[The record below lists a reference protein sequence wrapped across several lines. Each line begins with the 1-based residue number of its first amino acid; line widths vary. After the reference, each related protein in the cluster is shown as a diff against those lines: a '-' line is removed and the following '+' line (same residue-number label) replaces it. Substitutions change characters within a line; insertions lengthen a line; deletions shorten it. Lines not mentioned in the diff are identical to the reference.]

1 MPKGNTR
8 LQLRNKI
15 HKISE
20 KYAGPIFEPH
30 ITLVGGFFGKEI
42 DLVKKAKTLSTLI
55 RPFNVIFDKVNYS
68 DEFFLSFFLKMKFT
82 DGMKLARNIACKEF
96 NYYENDYLPHM
107 SLAYGNY
114 DKSIKLQMAEEIDEI
129 PDGFLADKIFLTY
142 NNEIDLRWEI
152 INCFDLT
159 G

>member
-1 MPKGNTR
+1 
-8 LQLRNKI
+8 
-15 HKISE
+15 
-20 KYAGPIFEPH
+20 
-30 ITLVGGFFGKEI
+30 
-42 DLVKKAKTLSTLI
+42 
-55 RPFNVIFDKVNYS
+55 
-68 DEFFLSFFLKMKFT
+68 MKFT

-152 INCFDLT
+152 INCFDSRSLRMAPST
-159 G
+159 NLQSLLSYAQIIVSKYF